1 MSQVRTRARK
11 GEGHR
16 LREELIARAR
26 LAAAPARVTDILFTE
41 LLLQ

>member
-1 MSQVRTRARK
+1 MRPEELRGSAGTQ
-11 GEGHR
+11 R